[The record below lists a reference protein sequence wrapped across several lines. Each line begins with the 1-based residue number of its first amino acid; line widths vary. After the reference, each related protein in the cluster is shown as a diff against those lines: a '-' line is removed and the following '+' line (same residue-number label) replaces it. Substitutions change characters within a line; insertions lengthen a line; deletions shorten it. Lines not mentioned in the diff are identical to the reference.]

1 MRTYLDT
8 SALAKLVAR
17 ERESDALRD
26 YLEQIRSDTFF
37 TAAIT
42 RTELVR
48 AARRVDAAL
57 LTTVRHVL
65 DALAII
71 DITTGVLD
79 AAALLDPPALRSL
92 DAIHLVAARRAGAE
106 LRGVI
111 TYDSRMTDAARS
123 LVIPVVAP
131 GLN

>member
-8 SALAKLVAR
+8 SALAKLVVH

-26 YLEQIRSDTFF
+26 HLEQIRSDTLF

-57 LTTVRHVL
+57 VTTARKVL
-65 DALAII
+65 DSLAII
-71 DITTGVLD
+71 ETTTAVLD
-79 AAALLDPPALRSL
+79 DAALLDPPGLRSL
-92 DAIHLVAARRAGAE
+92 DAIHLVAAQRAGTE
-106 LRGVI
+106 LRSVI
-111 TYDSRMTDAARS
+111 TYDTRMTDAAES
-123 LVIPVVAP
+123 LAIPVVAP